1 MVGFLLCSAA
11 VRQAHDG
18 GVLSP
23 RRGGQVSKFTRWGGG
38 PAASTACPTGGSSAG
53 AGQLASGSAGA
64 RLDAGRWGLDH
75 AFDSLLS
82 VLYKGCGSLDSVD
95 MDQSDIN
102 QAHLVDSEDV
112 AASLRAALQPG
123 RADAYRR
130 LVERYQNEVAALM
143 SRFTRN
149 AHELDG
155 LVQDVF
161 VEAWRGLRGFDQARR
176 FYPWL
181 RTVAVHVGYRYWK
194 SRKCAE
200 ETASLEEIGE
210 VAAAP
215 ETTPP
220 ERAEEILHAI
230 LAQLPPR
237 DRLVLTLIYL
247 EGNSVAEAAEL
258 AGWSRIMVKVQAH
271 RARVKLKRLVREHFR
286 EHRAGGAVKTWQT

>member
-1 MVGFLLCSAA
+1 MVGFLPYENTAFPA
-11 VRQAHDG
+11 G
-18 GVLSP
+18 GSGAGALQWGPGWGPGWGV
-23 RRGGQVSKFTRWGGG
+23 RRG
-38 PAASTACPTGGSSAG
+38 
-53 AGQLASGSAGA
+53 
-64 RLDAGRWGLDH
+64 LDRV
-75 AFDSLLS
+75 FDCLLS
-82 VLYKGCGSLDSVD
+82 VLYKGRGSSDSVD
-95 MDQSDIN
+95 MDQSDLN
-102 QAHLVDSEDV
+102 KARLADSEDV
-112 AASLRAALQPG
+112 AASIRAALQPG
-123 RADAYRR
+123 GADAYRR

-143 SRFTRN
+143 SRFTRDG
-149 AHELDG
+149 HELSG

-194 SRKCAE
+194 GRKRAE
-200 ETASLEEIGE
+200 ETVSLEEIAE

-215 ETTPP
+215 EATPP
-220 ERAEEILHAI
+220 ERAEEIMHAL

-271 RARVKLKRLVREHFR
+271 RARAKLKRLVREHLG
-286 EHRAGGAVKTWQT
+286 EHRAEKH